1 MCSAAASTIR
11 VARIG
16 AWLAPRYIGC
26 MGLMFAALG
35 FGLAAMLLI
44 ESIPPPWRK
53 AIGGLI
59 LIAALLLGLA
69 SDH

>member
-1 MCSAAASTIR
+1 MR
-11 VARIG
+11 
-16 AWLAPRYIGC
+16 PRYIGC

-44 ESIPPPWRK
+44 DVIPPPWRK

-59 LIAALLLGLA
+59 LIAALLLGLG